1 MNELVYQVATDKP
14 FEAAVAAVEEQVS
27 RHNFKVQCIHDIQA
41 NLAEKG
47 FEREPL
53 KVIEI
58 CNAKHAYSALQE
70 SNLISLVM
78 PCRISVFPEGDKT
91 MISTLRP
98 TALLQM
104 FQRPSLA
111 DYAQEVEKAITSII
125 DASK

>member
-1 MNELVYQVATDKP
+1 MNGLVYQVTTDKP
-14 FEAAVAAVEEQVS
+14 FAAAVAAVEEQVAH
-27 RHNFKVQCIHDIQA
+27 HNFKVQCVHDIQA

-58 CNAKHAYSALQE
+58 CNAKHAYAALKE

-78 PCRISVFPEGDKT
+78 PCRISVYPDGEKT
-91 MISTLRP
+91 VISTLRP

-104 FQRPSLA
+104 FQMPSLT
-111 DYAQEVEKAITSII
+111 DYAQQVEKAITSII